1 MITSMTSF
9 DILEETHQLSQAILS
24 SDVFNHYIE
33 CKYKLQ
39 QDKEAQS
46 LINRFVQLKEDYE
59 EVQRFGKY
67 HPNFHETSKR
77 IRELKRELDL
87 YPVISDYKKAES
99 ELEGLL
105 YEISTI
111 IASNVSPHI
120 KVPSG
125 NPYFDQIACGGG
137 CGSGGSC
144 GCK

>member
-24 SDVFNHYIE
+24 SEVFYHFSE
-33 CKYKLQ
+33 CKYKMQ
-39 QDKEAQS
+39 QDKQAQQ
-46 LINRFVQLKEDYE
+46 LIKRFVQIKEDYE

-67 HPNFHETSKR
+67 HPNFHETSK
-77 IRELKRELDL
+77 IVREVKREIDL
-87 YPVISDYKKAES
+87 NPVISEYKKAEA
-99 ELEGLL
+99 ELEKLL
-105 YEISTI
+105 IEISSI

-120 KVPSG
+120 KVPTG

>member
-1 MITSMTSF
+1 MVTSMTSF
-9 DILEETHQLSQAILS
+9 DILEETYQLSQAILS
-24 SDVFNHYIE
+24 SDVFYHYKE

-46 LINRFVQLKEDYE
+46 LIRRFNQLKEDYE

-67 HPNFHETSKR
+67 HPNFHDTSKKV
-77 IRELKRELDL
+77 RELKRKLDL
-87 YPVISDYKKAES
+87 YPIIAEYKKAET
-99 ELEGLL
+99 ELERLFN
-105 YEISTI
+105 EISSI

-125 NPYFDQIACGGG
+125 NPYFDQMSCSGG